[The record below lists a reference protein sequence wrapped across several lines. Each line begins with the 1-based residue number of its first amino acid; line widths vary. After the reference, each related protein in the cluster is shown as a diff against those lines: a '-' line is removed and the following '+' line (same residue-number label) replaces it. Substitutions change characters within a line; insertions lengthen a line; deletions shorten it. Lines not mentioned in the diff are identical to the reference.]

1 MNPYFIQAEM
11 DYRKEQTRK
20 AIAAHRGSRSRAS
33 WLRRVAA
40 SEKIV

>member
-1 MNPYFIQAEM
+1 MNPYFIQSEM

-20 AIAAHRGSRSRAS
+20 AIASHRGSRSRSS

-40 SEKIV
+40 SEKSV